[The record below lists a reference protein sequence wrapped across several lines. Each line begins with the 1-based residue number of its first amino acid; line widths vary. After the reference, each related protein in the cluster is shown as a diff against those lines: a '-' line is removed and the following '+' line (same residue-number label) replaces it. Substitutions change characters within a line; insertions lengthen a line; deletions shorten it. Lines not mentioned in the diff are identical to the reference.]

1 MKKGN
6 RQCHRRLLV
15 IVLLSS
21 LVLLGAGELM
31 AEPFGF
37 FGIRSTLKRDYLE
50 DIGGGEGFFIRAN
63 INFSDVYSIAQDVW
77 DFKTLERDNLYS
89 KAYARNAELVL
100 TFMSPVNM
108 DKIRSDYYRDFIL
121 RSVERYDGD
130 ADYGCTQ
137 SPPDCYAPGD
147 QMCPEWIETER
158 PAVKFWQM
166 ENEVD
171 ANSYW
176 RQNPLYYAELV
187 NLVYPLVKQACPD
200 CTVLLGSFLLK
211 DMGHPFYDVFFQN
224 SSSFDIFDLHR
235 FTGMNK
241 NHFNGY
247 STRID
252 WFRQQDPSLPLWMT
266 ETSTYT
272 DSPRKADGTFW
283 PYQSELKQALSVFKR
298 YVHFSSL
305 GVEKIL
311 WNYLYERTS
320 GKENGIFW
328 YTGLIYDGEGEFD
341 KGKHVKKLS
350 YFTYKLM
357 VQKLAHA
364 DWVGIMET
372 NPADNV
378 YQYLFWVGGTPIYVA
393 WYDWF
398 NGTDKSIQVTLDV
411 SAISTAQ
418 AHVAKAVPKFRT
430 GKKADTV
437 NFVQAFKTYIVPVT
451 GGTIDITLGKRP
463 VFIEEN

>member
-6 RQCHRRLLV
+6 RQWQMRVLV
-15 IVLLSS
+15 VVLLSS
-21 LVLLGAGELM
+21 LVFLEAGELM

-37 FGIRSTLKRDYLE
+37 FGIRSVLKRDYLE
-50 DIGGGEGFFIRAN
+50 DIGGGEGVLIRAN
-63 INFSDVYSIAQDVW
+63 INFSDIYSIAQDAW
-77 DFKTLERDNLYS
+77 NFKAFDRDNLFGEACVR
-89 KAYARNAELVL
+89 KAQLVV
-100 TFMSPVNM
+100 TFMSPTNM

-121 RSVERYDGD
+121 RTVERYDGD

-147 QMCPEWIETER
+147 QMYPEWSETER

-171 ANSYW
+171 YRSDW
-176 RQNPLYYAELV
+176 LDHPGDYAELV

-200 CTVLLGSFLLK
+200 CTVLLGSFMLE

-224 SSSFDIFDLHR
+224 STSFDIFDLHR
-235 FTGMNK
+235 FTTMNK

-252 WFRQQDPSLPLWMT
+252 WFRQQDPSVPLWMT
-266 ETSTYT
+266 ETANHT
-272 DSPRKADGTFW
+272 DSPRKGDGTFW
-283 PYQSELKQALSVFKR
+283 PYQSELVQALSVFKR

-311 WNYLYERTS
+311 WNYLYERPS
-320 GKENGIFW
+320 GKENGVFW
-328 YTGLIYDGEGEFD
+328 YTGLIYDGKGEFD

-357 VQKLAHA
+357 VQKLGHA
-364 DWVGIMET
+364 DWEDITAT
-372 NPADNV
+372 NPAENV
-378 YQYLFWVGGTPIYVA
+378 YQYLFMVDGAPMYVA

-398 NGTDKSIQVTLDV
+398 NGTDNPVHVTLDV
-411 SAISTAQ
+411 SAISTPQ
-418 AHVAKAVPKFRT
+418 AHVTKAVPKFQT

-437 NFVQAFKTYIVPVT
+437 PFVQAFKTYTEWLT
-451 GGTIDITLGKRP
+451 GGTIDVTLGKRP
-463 VFIEEN
+463 VFIQEN

>member
-1 MKKGN
+1 MRMGN
-6 RQCHRRLLV
+6 GQSLRHLLRPV
-15 IVLLSS
+15 ILVCV
-21 LVLLGAGELM
+21 VLLGAGDIM

-37 FGIRSTLKRDYLE
+37 FGIRSALKRDYLE

-63 INFSDVYSIAQDVW
+63 INFSDIYSIAEDAW
-77 DFKTLERDNLYS
+77 DFKTTDRDNLFS
-89 KAYARNAELVL
+89 EAYARNAQLVV

-108 DKIRSDYYRDFIL
+108 DKIRSDYYRDFIV
-121 RSVERYDGD
+121 RTVERYDGD

-147 QMCPEWIETER
+147 QMYPGWSESER

-171 ANSYW
+171 NNSYW
-176 RQNPLYYAELV
+176 LDHPEDYSELV

-200 CTVLLGSFLLK
+200 CTVLLGSLLLK
-211 DMGHPFYDVFFQN
+211 DMEHPFYDVFFQN
-224 SSSFDIFDLHR
+224 SASFDIFDFHR
-235 FTGMNK
+235 FTTMNK
-241 NHFNGY
+241 NHFDGY
-247 STRID
+247 SSRID
-252 WFRQQDPSLPLWMT
+252 WFGQQDPSLPLWMT
-266 ETSTYT
+266 ETANHT

-298 YVHFSSL
+298 IVHLSSL

-311 WNYLYERTS
+311 WNHLYERTS
-320 GKENGIFW
+320 GKENGVFW
-328 YTGLIYDGEGEFD
+328 YTGLIYDGNGEFD

-364 DWVGIMET
+364 DWAGIVET
-372 NPADNV
+372 NPAENV

-398 NGTDKSIQVTLDV
+398 DGTDNSIQVTLDV
-411 SAISTAQ
+411 SAISTPQ
-418 AHVAKAVPKFRT
+418 AHVAKAVPKFQT

-437 NFVQAFKTYIVPVT
+437 PFVQAFKTYITPVT
-451 GGTIDITLGKRP
+451 AGTVDISLGKRP
-463 VFIEEN
+463 VFIQEN

>member
-6 RQCHRRLLV
+6 RPWQMRLLG

-21 LVLLGAGELM
+21 LVFLEAGDLM

-37 FGIRSTLKRDYLE
+37 FGIRSALKRDYLE
-50 DIGGGEGFFIRAN
+50 DIGGGEGFLIRSN
-63 INFSDVYSIAQDVW
+63 LYFRNVYSIAEDVW
-77 DFKTLERDNLYS
+77 DFKTADKDNLFS
-89 KAYARNAELVL
+89 QACVRKAQLVV
-100 TFMSPVNM
+100 TFMSPTNM
-108 DKIRSDYYRDFIL
+108 EKIRSDYYRDFIL
-121 RSVERYDGD
+121 RTVERYDGD
-130 ADYGCTQ
+130 ADYGCTE
-137 SPPDCYAPGD
+137 SPPDCYALGD
-147 QMCPEWIETER
+147 QMYPLWSESER

-171 ANSYW
+171 DNTYW
-176 RQNPLYYAELV
+176 LDHPEDYSELI

-200 CTVLLGSFLLK
+200 CTVLLGSLLLK
-211 DMGHPFYDVFFQN
+211 DMGHPFYDVFFEN

-235 FTGMNK
+235 FTTMNK
-241 NHFNGY
+241 NHFSGY
-247 STRID
+247 SSRIE
-252 WFRQQDPSLPLWMT
+252 WLRQQDPSLPLWMT
-266 ETSTYT
+266 ETANHT

-298 YVHFSSL
+298 IIHLSSL

-311 WNYLYERTS
+311 WNHLFERTN

-357 VQKLAHA
+357 VQKLGHA
-364 DWVGIMET
+364 DWQNITST
-372 NPADNV
+372 NPAENV
-378 YQYLFWVGGTPIYVA
+378 YLYLFMVDGAPMYVA

-398 NGTDKSIQVTLDV
+398 DGTDKSIQVTLDV
-411 SAISTAQ
+411 SAITTPEA
-418 AHVAKAVPKFRT
+418 VVTKAVPKFQT

-437 NFVQAFKTYIVPVT
+437 PFLQAFKSYPVPVT
-451 GGTIDITLGKRP
+451 EGALNITLGKRP
-463 VFIEEN
+463 VFIQEN